1 MTRTISAIVTAL
13 LAVTVFSASN
23 AEACVSCNY
32 VPEVVNT
39 DPKASAATPRKKG
52 RVNKAVKQP
61 AARQPKKQIAK
72 PRPAPDKSD
81 TVDTATKTV
90 PVETQTGTEGS
101 GVSTAALGEGEEK
114 PADEANANGTNGEIG
129 CKKFSPTAGT
139 TINVPCE

>member
-1 MTRTISAIVTAL
+1 MTRTISAIATVL
-13 LAVTVFSASN
+13 LAATGFFASN
-23 AEACVSCNY
+23 AEACISCDY
-32 VPEVVNT
+32 VPEVSKSSSKPPVAKQKKERAY
-39 DPKASAATPRKKG
+39 KATKER
-52 RVNKAVKQP
+52 
-61 AARQPKKQIAK
+61 AARPPKKQIAK
-72 PRPAPDKSD
+72 PQPAPDKSD

-114 PADEANANGTNGEIG
+114 PAEEPAANGEVG